1 MSSDSLIGLLALIGI
16 GIVVYGPWQRV
27 WSDFARQVLFEV
39 RDEIFDLA
47 AQNRLA
53 FDSYEYRTL
62 RLSLEKTIR
71 YAHDLTLPRFVYHLV
86 VHRLLSQRK
95 PSDLKTA
102 VNEIS
107 DPEVRE
113 IVRKR
118 VTYALSVAIAV
129 VCIKSL
135 LFLVIGLPI
144 LLVGIAVHAVT
155 EKLNLDGLTAAIRD
169 LIQRDAEAQDPGEGL
184 V

>member
-1 MSSDSLIGLLALIGI
+1 MSSDALVGLLAMIGI

-47 AQNRLA
+47 VQERLP
-53 FDSYEYRTL
+53 FHSDEYRII
-62 RLSLEKTIR
+62 RRSLEKTIR
-71 YAHDLTLPRFVYHLV
+71 YAHDLTLPRFVFHLI
-86 VHRLLSQRK
+86 VHRLLTRRR

-102 VNEIS
+102 VNGIS

-113 IVRKR
+113 FVRRR
-118 VTYALSVAIAV
+118 VAYALGVAMAV

-135 LFLVIGLPI
+135 VFIIVGFPI

-155 EKLNLDGLTAAIRD
+155 EKLNLDSMTASIRD
-169 LIQRDAEAQDPGEGL
+169 LIQRDAEAQDPGEGF